1 LQTLCAYG
9 AARLRALCN
18 RPRPWR
24 QIRLRS
30 LARGSRWDMD
40 LIAVAIV
47 VALGAVGLAWIV
59 FADRI

>member
-1 LQTLCAYG
+1 MVPRVCAPFATVPHRG
-9 AARLRALCN
+9 ARFDYAAS
-18 RPRPWR
+18 P
-24 QIRLRS
+24 
-30 LARGSRWDMD
+30 RGSRWDMD